1 MWVNCLRVMT
11 IFWVFLMSSLASVE
25 SKVVVIPSG
34 GGLVV
39 IPIPIPDVLQLPSGT
54 ILFDALTEGSSSGS
68 VNGGEFTD
76 KGWKHRSGE
85 EKIVWD
91 LGQTME
97 AGTIEFE
104 ITGMTANTRGGYLGQ
119 PGSERAYYFG
129 LFNSPSGNKGAGSRP
144 AFIEIRY
151 NWGSSYAS
159 LSAIK
164 LQAGT
169 RFTFHG
175 EPDSGD
181 HSEKFGTKRH
191 RDWQAD
197 SVYKHK
203 LIFGDGQA
211 TLFIDG
217 QFQTTVTYNNQA
229 VGWRYV
235 FLGDINYVGIS
246 GPDNVTYRNLSVI
259 KTK

>member
-39 IPIPIPDVLQLPSGT
+39 IPIPIPDVPQLPAGT
-54 ILFDALTEGSSSGS
+54 ILVDALTEGSSSGS

-129 LFNSPSGNKGAGSRP
+129 LFNDSSGNKQGGAT

-151 NWGSSYAS
+151 NWGSSYAAT
-159 LSAIK
+159 SAIK

-169 RFTFHG
+169 DFRD
-175 EPDSGD
+175 PGD

-191 RDWQAD
+191 RDR
-197 SVYKHK
+197 
-203 LIFGDGQA
+203 QA

-217 QFQTTVTYNNQA
+217 QFQTTVSYNNQA
-229 VGWRYV
+229 VDWRYV

-246 GPDNVTYRNLSVI
+246 GPDNVAYRNLSVI